1 VGKLKKHVPLAFLI
15 LILTTMLTFDAAIQA
30 CRVCSEPRLETLIDQ
45 IVLSYDFPCPSVT
58 NSIDGAHVTMTGLPS
73 YGKPGEP
80 VLPFRLA
87 KILVPQGEDVES
99 VKVYPG
105 NRVRLTGRFRVDYGK
120 TALPVSANVTVYDR
134 PSEAVYGSADPYP
147 NQLCTEESEQY
158 LKGYRILTLRLNP
171 VTYVPKT
178 GELYYYSKLTL
189 NLKLKETNEDSPFF
203 RDLPSDIE
211 SARNA
216 VDNPNA
222 TTTYHRT
229 ASSMQTAISQSQSYD
244 YVIITSSVLNSSFQ
258 PLINWKT
265 SKGVSAKT
273 VLIEDIMKE
282 PKYNSNGLFGDGTG
296 SLCFN
301 DTQAHIR
308 NFIKDAYLNWGTS
321 YVLLGGDD
329 EIIPVRGVYDYAG
342 NYTDYDIPC
351 DMYYGNLDGSWD
363 KDNDTIFGEA
373 VYHWNGPENATAG
386 EEADF
391 FAEVYIGRATVDTPE
406 EAANFVSKTLAYEQ
420 TSHAS
425 YLNKALMVGQTLDD
439 VTQGAN
445 GKDMVTDT
453 IPQYTITRLYDRDG
467 TYSQTAVV
475 NALNSGTHIV
485 NHDGHSN
492 YRRVMGLY
500 STDVDALTNNQYF
513 LVYSIGCYSAAFD
526 TATSGTLES
535 VAEHFIFEPH
545 GAFAYIGNTR
555 YGWYCPASHDGPGET
570 YDKSFFSVLNS
581 GTRNLGKALQ
591 FSKEQEPLFDRWT
604 YFTLNLL
611 GDPETEI
618 TTATDN
624 PTAHFKTRT
633 DLLTPP
639 HIGGTVNLTGTAAR
653 GTAPNATFSSYTIEF
668 GNGSNP
674 SNWMTTGIAL
684 TNNGQSEVFNDTL
697 ATWDTGQ
704 VSDGTYTLRLTVSG
718 GGLTGTDRWVVTVDK
733 QAAPVCIRQDGK
745 VDPPTAPISRNGDSY
760 TLTGNITCDG
770 DGIIIKKDSVILDGA
785 GYTLQGKGSGIGVYL
800 TGRHNVTIKNITV
813 RLKQY
818 GIYLEKSSEN
828 TILGSTTENCTF
840 GIWLMNATKNSIV
853 SNNVTRNY
861 YGMGLLSFSNNNTIT
876 DNQVADNT
884 GIYGGGVYLYIS
896 SNNSFYHN
904 VFSGNTVQQ
913 NSQVYDAAWDCPDP
927 GLTAPSINMW
937 DNGYPSG
944 GNYWSNYNGT
954 DICKGVWQNE
964 TGSDG
969 IGDQPYI
976 IDANVTIPLNNM
988 DRYPI
993 VSTLIHDIA
1002 VLNMTTSKKVVG
1014 TGFNVTL
1021 KVWVKNEGG
1030 FTETFNITIG
1040 ATRILYEVVATFGN
1054 VTLGSKNVV
1063 VISSIWDTSSWPL
1076 GNYTLSAYASP
1087 VEGENATV
1095 DNCFIGGVVTV
1106 SIVGDITG
1114 NSGIPDGKVDM
1125 HDVGSVARLFSAKS
1139 PEPNYNPDYDI
1150 NSDEKI
1156 DMYDVGAVARHFGE
1170 HAP

>member
-1 VGKLKKHVPLAFLI
+1 MV
-15 LILTTMLTFDAAIQA
+15 TFETAVQA
-30 CRVCSEPRLETLIDQ
+30 REFRSEPILETPADQ
-45 IVLSYDFPCPSVT
+45 IVLSYDFSRPSMT
-58 NSIDGAHVTMTGLPS
+58 TALDYDHVAMTELPS
-73 YGKPGEP
+73 YGEPGEP
-80 VLPFRLA
+80 VLPFRLV
-87 KILVPQGEDVES
+87 KILIPQGEDVVS
-99 VKVYPG
+99 ISVYPS
-105 NRVRLTGRFRVDYGK
+105 NMARLTGRFSVDYGK
-120 TALPVSANVTVYDR
+120 TPLPISANATVQDK

-147 NQLCTEESEQY
+147 SQLYSQESEQY
-158 LKGYRILTLRLNP
+158 LRGYRILTLRLNP
-171 VTYVPKT
+171 VTYIPKT

-189 NLKLKETNEDSPFF
+189 NLKLKETGEASPFF
-203 RDLPSDIE
+203 RGLPDDIE
-211 SARNA
+211 IVRST

-222 TTTYHRT
+222 ITTYHRI
-229 ASSMQTAISQSQSYD
+229 ASSMHTAISSQSQSYD
-244 YVIITSSVLNSSFQ
+244 YIIITNSILNSSFQ
-258 PLINWKT
+258 PLINWKI
-265 SKGVSAKT
+265 SKGLSAKT
-273 VLIEDIMKE
+273 VLIEDIMKDA
-282 PKYNSNGLFGDGTG
+282 KYNSNGLFGDGTG
-296 SLCFN
+296 SPSFN

-342 NYTDYDIPC
+342 NYTDYGIPC
-351 DMYYGNLDGSWD
+351 DMYYGALDGSWD

-406 EAANFVSKTLAYEQ
+406 EAANFVNKTLAYEQ
-420 TSHAS
+420 SPQAS
-425 YLNKALMVGQTLDD
+425 YLNRALMVGQTLDD

-445 GKDMVTDT
+445 GKDTVTDT

-500 STDVDALTNNQYF
+500 SSDVDALTNNQYF
-513 LVYSIGCYSAAFD
+513 LVYSMGCYSAAFD
-526 TATSGTLES
+526 TATSGTIEA

-570 YDKSFFSVLNS
+570 YDRSFFSVLNS

-591 FSKEQEPLFDRWT
+591 LSKEQEPLFDRWT

-618 TTATDN
+618 VTAINN

-633 DLLTPP
+633 DLLTSP
-639 HIGGTVNLTGTAAR
+639 HIGGTVDLTGTATR
-653 GTAPNATFSSYTIEF
+653 GTAPNVTFNSYKIEF
-668 GNGSNP
+668 GNGTNP
-674 SNWMTTGIAL
+674 SNWMTTGIIL
-684 TNNGQSEVFNDTL
+684 TNNGQSEVFNNTL
-697 ATWDTGQ
+697 AAWGTGQ

-718 GGLTGTDRWVVTVDK
+718 GGLTGTDRWVVTVNK
-733 QAAPVCIRQDGK
+733 EAAPIYIRQDGA
-745 VDPPTAPISRNGDSY
+745 VDPPTASISRNGDAY
-760 TLTGNITCDG
+760 ALTGNITCDG
-770 DGIIIKKDSVILDGA
+770 DGIIIRRDNIILDGA
-785 GYTLQGKGSGIGVYL
+785 GYTVQGTGSGTGVYL
-800 TGRHNVTIKNITV
+800 AGRHNVTIENIIV
-813 RLKQY
+813 KSKQY
-818 GIYLEKSSEN
+818 GIYLEKSSDN
-828 TILGSTTENCTF
+828 AILGSVTENGTF
-840 GIWLMNATKNSIV
+840 GIWLLDSAKNSIV
-853 SNNVTRNY
+853 ANNVTRNY
-861 YGMGLLSFSNNNTIT
+861 YGISLLSFSNNNTIT
-876 DNQVADNT
+876 ENQVADNT
-884 GIYGGGVYLYIS
+884 GIYGAGVYLYIS

-904 VFSGNTVQQ
+904 IFSGNTVQQ
-913 NSQVYDAAWDCPDP
+913 NSQVYDAAWDCSDP
-927 GLTAPSINMW
+927 GLTAPSINIW

-954 DICKGVWQNE
+954 DVHKGAHQNE

-969 IGDQPYI
+969 IGDQPYVV
-976 IDANVTIPLNNM
+976 DANVTISLNNT

-993 VSTLIHDIA
+993 ISALTHDIA
-1002 VLNMTTSKKVVG
+1002 VLNVTTSKTVVG
-1014 TGFNVTL
+1014 TGFNVTF
-1021 KVWVKNEGG
+1021 KAWVKNEGS
-1030 FTETFNITIG
+1030 FTETFNVTIG
-1040 ATRILYEVVATFGN
+1040 VTRIVYEVVAKFTD
-1054 VTLGSKNVV
+1054 VTLGSKDVAM
-1063 VISSIWDTSSWPL
+1063 ISCTWNTTSWPL

-1087 VEGENATV
+1087 VESENATA
-1095 DNCFIGGVVTV
+1095 DNYFTGGVVTV

-1125 HDVGSVARLFSAKS
+1125 HDVGSVARLFAAKN
-1139 PEPNYNPDYDI
+1139 PEPNYNPNYDI
-1150 NSDEKI
+1150 NDDEKI
-1156 DMYDVGAVARHFGE
+1156 DMYDIGTVARHFGE